1 MSKKWIITIIM
12 LFFLIDRSFPQGNWE
27 AEIAVQGED
36 EPLLLKIGGHTSGT
50 DLFDVGLDLLA
61 PPPPPSDYYAYFEIA
76 DPTFNSLAK
85 DIRGWLS
92 PYDTDISWTLEI
104 KNADDIETTVT
115 WDSSDLPA
123 EGFFTLIDSIMVD
136 MRTNTSFTFTGNRTV
151 YLTYSMSGYALL
163 SLNIFIKGPYDADSD
178 NMTTYLQTGEL
189 IPTTSPYDDSR
200 EVSPIPSGI
209 TDWIFVELRDAADG
223 DALTLR
229 SFFLR
234 NDGMVTGDDGTT
246 TELTFPVTDGDYFI
260 VIRHRNHLAVMSAA
274 AQSLNSTSATLY
286 DFTTGSGQFYG
297 GASGAQELETDVWGM
312 IAGDAN
318 GNGVINSTDYI
329 FIRNSV
335 GSFDYSD
342 YDCNLNGVV
351 NSTDYLVVR
360 PNIGAQTSV
369 PE

>member
-12 LFFLIDRSFPQGNWE
+12 LFFLIDRSFPLGNWE

-163 SLNIFIKGPYDADSD
+163 SLNIFIEGPYDADSD
-178 NMTTYLQTGEL
+178 NMTTYLQTGAY

-200 EVSPIPSGI
+200 EVSPIPSDI

-246 TELTFPVTDGDYFI
+246 TELTFPVSDDDYFI
-260 VIRHRNHLAVMSAA
+260 VVRHRNHLAVMSAT
-274 AQSLNSTSATLY
+274 AQALNSSSTTLY
-286 DFTTGSGQFYG
+286 NFTTGSGQYYG
-297 GASGAQELETDVWGM
+297 GATGAKELETGVWGM
-312 IAGDAN
+312 ITGDCDGSGTIDALDRSDAWNDRNLTGYKDSDCGLTGTVDAN
-318 GNGVINSTDYI
+318 DRSSTWNN
-329 FIRNSV
+329 RNLS
-335 GSFDYSD
+335 
-342 YDCNLNGVV
+342 
-351 NSTDYLVVR
+351 
-360 PNIGAQTSV
+360 TSV
-369 PE
+369 P